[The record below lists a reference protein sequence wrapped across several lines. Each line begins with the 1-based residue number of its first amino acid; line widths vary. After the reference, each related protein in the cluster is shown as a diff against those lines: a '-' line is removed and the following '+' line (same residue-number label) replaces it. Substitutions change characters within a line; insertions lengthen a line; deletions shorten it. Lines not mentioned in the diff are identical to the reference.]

1 MFKPGLLLN
10 LSRQHKVGQIKRK
23 PLSGLQFYTL
33 FDMNA
38 YQLVCHALMLADA
51 VFCETILGLQI
62 HILRCRLGL
71 ALQPLQ
77 AHLEGHFK
85 SCYKSL
91 ADTSTSFV
99 YSTYP
104 AGYLTK
110 YVLI

>member
-10 LSRQHKVGQIKRK
+10 LSRQHKVVQIKRK
-23 PLSGLQFYTL
+23 PLGGLNL
-33 FDMNA
+33 VSNAFDNLYA
-38 YQLVCHALMLADA
+38 MLLKLSYA
-51 VFCETILGLQI
+51 VFGENILGLQI

-77 AHLEGHFK
+77 AHLEMHFK

-99 YSTYP
+99 YSTHP
-104 AGYLTK
+104 GGHLPK
-110 YVLI
+110 YDLI